1 MLNELTII
9 KAHEGLKKKK
19 FSSVELTRACLE
31 SAKKQKNLNAFITV
45 MEKEALDSAKAIDK
59 SGKFNN
65 PLSGVP
71 VAIKDNMNIFGV
83 RTTAGSKI
91 LENYIAP
98 YDATV
103 VKKLKECGAVFL
115 GKANMDEFACGASNE
130 TSFFGPVKN
139 PHDITR
145 VPGGSSGGSTVA
157 VAANEAIYAL
167 GSDTGGSIRQPAALC
182 GVVGL
187 KPTYGRVSR
196 YGLLAMASSLDQIGP
211 LTKTVEDAAIVFQAI
226 AGRDEKDSATVEKAV
241 PHYSDEIKKSIK
253 GLKVG
258 VPKEYFVSGMDKEVE
273 KAVRDSIKKLEEL
286 GAKIIDVS
294 LPHAEYGLSVYY
306 ILMPCELSSN
316 LSRYQG
322 VKYGFSD
329 RSGKTL
335 LDNYLDTR
343 GKGFGDE
350 IRRRIMLGTYAL
362 SAGYYD
368 AYYLQAQK
376 VRSLVKRDFEEAFKK
391 VDCLVTPTSPTVA
404 FKIGEKM
411 DDPLS
416 MYLADIFTVSAN
428 IAGVPAIS
436 VPCGSVKPKDGQSEL
451 PVGLQIIGKD
461 FDEATVLR
469 VGWNLEKSK

>member
-9 KAHEGLKKKK
+9 KAYEGLKKKK
-19 FSSVELTRACLE
+19 FSSVELTRACLD
-31 SAKKQKNLNAFITV
+31 AIKKQKNLNAFITV

>member
-31 SAKKQKNLNAFITV
+31 SAKRQKNLNAFITV